1 MDRTSKI
8 LVTILALTVVI
19 LVFVILKL
27 QGILKFE
34 EKYQVVVLKT
44 GEVYF
49 GKLSFFPSPHLKDA
63 WFVRQ
68 ENKGKEGEEPN
79 LMLYPVSSLY
89 FAPKNVIYFPKE
101 SISWWANLSEEGR
114 VSTLIKS
121 QKVQISQPQ
130 IPPQTSPKETP
141 KQETLQE
148 KK

>member
-1 MDRTSKI
+1 MDKISKI
-8 LVTILALTVVI
+8 LVAILALTVII
-19 LVFVILKL
+19 LLFVILKL
-27 QGILKFE
+27 QGVLKFE

-68 ENKGKEGEEPN
+68 ESAGKEGEEPN
-79 LMLYPVSSLY
+79 LMLYPVSNLY
-89 FAPKNVIYFPKE
+89 FTPKNVIYFPKE

-121 QKVQISQPQ
+121 QKAQVFQPQ
-130 IPPQTSPKETP
+130 TPQKESSEKEVP
-141 KQETLQE
+141 QET
-148 KK
+148 K